1 MTSRASCAADPSRDV
16 LLVAMTGYAIRGPRG
31 PRGVS
36 KLPKPARGRRCL
48 LMRTVSSIALCRR
61 ADSNHID
68 MKPARASIATLL
80 AVLTT
85 LALAS
90 AAPGGEPSENSP
102 TTAPGESPQSALKAY
117 NAAMRAGDVD
127 GIVALQHAAN
137 ETEARVARVI
147 AKAEVEVA
155 KLLEA

>member
-31 PRGVS
+31 VS

-48 LMRTVSSIALCRR
+48 LVRTVSSIALCRR
-61 ADSNHID
+61 VDSNHID
-68 MKPARASIATLL
+68 MKRARASIATLL

-117 NAAMRAGDVD
+117 NAAMR
-127 GIVALQHAAN
+127 
-137 ETEARVARVI
+137 
-147 AKAEVEVA
+147 
-155 KLLEA
+155 